1 VVKLMPET
9 KTQRRSAAKKKG
21 PTRKPRAAHATS
33 AVGPTTELSVVERT
47 TELSEDVLKLLED
60 GAQTGLATVR
70 MFVDTVDKALPLD
83 VVGLSKQREIVDAAL
98 EMTKRLLQVQY
109 DLMRDALRSVADVDV
124 NVGVNVDVDINPD
137 VDVGVN
143 VDVA

>member
-1 VVKLMPET
+1 MPET
-9 KTQRRSAAKKKG
+9 KTKRRLAAKKEG
-21 PTRKPRAAHATS
+21 PTRKPRATS
-33 AVGPTTELSVVERT
+33 AVEPTKAMGAVERT

-70 MFVDTVDKALPLD
+70 MFVDTVDKAMPLD

-98 EMTKRLLQVQY
+98 EMTKRLLHVQY
-109 DLMRDALRSVADVDV
+109 DLMRDALRSVVDVDV
-124 NVGVNVDVDINPD
+124 DVGVNVDVDINPD